1 VIDIYEA
8 AGEVHEWLLKRGV
21 PHYFIGGLAV
31 HVWGEPRQT
40 RDVDVCVVVEL
51 EEAGRLRQELLD
63 NFQPKFEGAAEVA
76 ATLWVCPL
84 VTQSGVP
91 FDVSFAPFGP
101 ERDMLRR
108 ATEMDVG
115 AGGTLPVCC
124 AEDLVVYKAVA
135 DRGKDASD
143 LQSILARQGSRLDV
157 AAIRERL
164 KLLCAAIDDNAPL
177 QRFEQVWQQH
187 LAEAEE

>member
-1 VIDIYEA
+1 VINIYEA

-31 HVWGEPRQT
+31 QVWGEPRQT

-51 EEAGRLRQELLD
+51 EDAGRLRQELLD
-63 NFQPKFEGAAEVA
+63 SFQPKFEGAAEVA
-76 ATLWVCPL
+76 AALWVCPL

-91 FDVSFAPFGP
+91 FDVSFALLGP

-108 ATEMDVG
+108 ATEVDVG
-115 AGGTLPVCC
+115 AGRTLPVCS
-124 AEDLVVYKAVA
+124 AEDLAVYKAVA

-143 LQSILARQGSRLDV
+143 LEGIITRQGPNLDV
-157 AAIRERL
+157 GRIRRRL
-164 KLLCAAIDDNAPL
+164 EQLCAAIDEGEPL
-177 QRFEQVWQQH
+177 ERFERAW
-187 LAEAEE
+187 AEFGPEAKD

>member
-8 AGEVHEWLLKRGV
+8 AGEVHEWLMKRGV

-40 RDVDVCVVVEL
+40 RDVDVCVVVKL
-51 EEAGRLRQELLD
+51 KDAGRLRQELLD
-63 NFQPKFEGAAEVA
+63 SFQPKFEGAAEIA
-76 ATLWVCPL
+76 AALWVCPL
-84 VTQSGVP
+84 VTESGVP
-91 FDVSFAPFGP
+91 FDVSFAVLGP
-101 ERDMLRR
+101 ERDMLQR
-108 ATEMDVG
+108 ATEVDVG
-115 AGGTLPVCC
+115 TGRTLPVCC

-143 LQSILARQGSRLDV
+143 LRSVLARQCSRLDV
-157 AAIRERL
+157 AVIRERL
-164 KLLCAAIDDNAPL
+164 ELLCAAIDDNGPL

-187 LAEAEE
+187 LAETEE